1 MKSGKEILEE
11 KIDELEKIKK
21 RCSEENYLPSGML
34 ANYAMRD
41 FLEWHIR
48 DLKHILKVIEK
59 TNS

>member
-21 RCSEENYLPSGML
+21 RCSEENYLLSGML

-59 TNS
+59 TN